1 MGGSAAHDPP
11 SVSRPILEAIR
22 REAEAETEGKD
33 GGGEAAQPSVNG
45 GDAVSPSVIGGEEAS
60 QSGSAVLAS
69 PSVSA
74 ASASPARRA
83 SLSDQIHDILKRG
96 EERTPPRR
104 GSWGGE
110 RGQKKTPPRV
120 VGGGGGAQGKN
131 GGESGGNKMSSSERL
146 KQLLESVERPR
157 AGQSGARLAALMDEE
172 EPDSGVREGEGEGD
186 GEGEGP
192 EGVLRTHTR
201 RAG

>member
-1 MGGSAAHDPP
+1 MDSLAAKDPP

-22 REAEAETEGKD
+22 REAEAEGKD
-33 GGGEAAQPSVNG
+33 GEVEAAPPYVSGGE
-45 GDAVSPSVIGGEEAS
+45 DASR
-60 QSGSAVLAS
+60 SGSAVLAS

-74 ASASPARRA
+74 VSASPSRRA
-83 SLSDQIHDILKRG
+83 SLSDQIHEILKRG

-110 RGQKKTPPRV
+110 RGQKKTPPRL
-120 VGGGGGAQGKN
+120 VGGGGGAEGEN
-131 GGESGGNKMSSSERL
+131 GGGSGGNKMSASERL
-146 KQLLESVERPR
+146 KQLLESVEKPR

-172 EPDSGVREGEGEGD
+172 EPDLGVREGEGE

-201 RAG
+201 KAE